1 MRVNWEDVWNVLK
14 WVLAALAAGFIGQF
28 GRSFALHL
36 IRKRRAA
43 RSEEAAEAPT
53 IAPEAQLDRDRLE
66 ALAKIEKKRAK
77 AEVKRLKKAEERKP
91 DA

>member
-1 MRVNWEDVWNVLK
+1 VNWEDVWDVLK

-28 GRSFALHL
+28 GRSFALHV
-36 IRKRRAA
+36 IRRRRAT
-43 RSEEAAEAPT
+43 RSEQPSGPSPIT
-53 IAPEAQLDRDRLE
+53 PEAQLDRDRLE

-77 AEVKRLKKAEERKP
+77 AEVKRIKKSGDRAP